1 MAIVYLEDL
10 IKRVPNKYLAVNV
23 IAKRARS
30 LNDELLGAGFAQ
42 NQKPISV
49 ATDELSSGGLS
60 YQVVDPKVSQDEILP
75 FFATESD
82 GEDHLVELYGE
93 PPAEDSED
101 DVDKGETEALPDPLR
116 DVFVEKNDA
125 DKGETEVVDES
136 ETDESEEDSGDSAP
150 EPTASE

>member
-10 IKRVPNKYLAVNV
+10 IKHVPNKYLAVNV

-49 ATDELSSGGLS
+49 ATDELSSGELS
-60 YQVVDPKVSQDEILP
+60 YNVVDPKVSQEEISPL
-75 FFATESD
+75 FATESD

-93 PPAEDSED
+93 QPAEDSE
-101 DVDKGETEALPDPLR
+101 G
-116 DVFVEKNDA
+116 DA
-125 DKGETEVVDES
+125 DKGETEAVDET
-136 ETDESEEDSGDSAP
+136 ETDESEDDSSDS
-150 EPTASE
+150 ETASEESE